1 MIKITFILLSFFAIN
16 FQVFSEEFEVIS
28 SSKLVIQNPLSDE
41 YQGQMMGGYTATTS
55 LGHFGIDVRNL
66 PKSYFPLEKQ
76 GKTFEI
82 KNVKYILQEYHSP
95 GHPKKRIVLLESGR
109 AKLDAFGK
117 LANTEGP
124 LRLDFIDEKD
134 HIVNN
139 VVVKI
144 NSPAITDDILDLL
157 LREGKFSHEVDVLGF
172 YDRDPSLA
180 TTYFTI
186 IEMNVIDKIECDE
199 CH

>member
-1 MIKITFILLSFFAIN
+1 M
-16 FQVFSEEFEVIS
+16 
-28 SSKLVIQNPLSDE
+28 
-41 YQGQMMGGYTATTS
+41 
-55 LGHFGIDVRNL
+55 
-66 PKSYFPLEKQ
+66 
-76 GKTFEI
+76 
-82 KNVKYILQEYHSP
+82 
-95 GHPKKRIVLLESGR
+95 LLESGR